1 MTTHKLNLHER
12 MFEIPFLNERID
24 TVEEPRMF
32 MGWEEQPNILHILQF
47 PALIPA
53 ECSVRY
59 FRTINFT
66 TMMTQY
72 EHTTHRQHMY
82 AQLDKFV
89 RKPHN
94 QDIRNRMQV
103 SMTDYLVL
111 NVRREDPLHDTLH
124 QLWGLER
131 RMLLKPLKVKMGQ
144 HEGEVGADHGGVT
157 YEFFR
162 VVLSEAFNPD
172 YGKFS
177 SSNKFCT
184 ANIVRHVHRPPTNT
198 NDLVS
203 AKQRGA

>member
-1 MTTHKLNLHER
+1 MSTNKLNLQEQ

-24 TVEEPRMF
+24 TVEEPRKF
-32 MGWEEQPNILHILQF
+32 MDWEEQPNTLHILQF

-59 FRTINFT
+59 FRTISFT
-66 TMMTQY
+66 TMMMQY
-72 EHTTHRQHMY
+72 EHTTHMQHLY

-94 QDIRNRMQV
+94 LEIRNLMQV

-111 NVRREDPLHDTLH
+111 NVRREDPLYDTLH
-124 QLWGLER
+124 QLWGLEK

-172 YGKFS
+172 YGKVPT
-177 SSNKFCT
+177 SNIIRT
-184 ANIVRHVHRPPTNT
+184 ANIVRHVHRRPANT
-198 NDLVS
+198 NDVVS
-203 AKQRGA
+203 A